1 MSTCLEM
8 SPQYHSA
15 SCRAML
21 LFIPLLVTD
30 VGLGGLGGSAV
41 KRKER
46 LVENK
51 TAYELAALKV
61 IYIHVQACPNLC
73 ILTYWWFQYEIIVQ
87 PKNANLCRERKTPK
101 TSFYLSS

>member
-1 MSTCLEM
+1 M

-41 KRKER
+41 KRKRER
-46 LVENK
+46 LVETR
-51 TAYELAALKV
+51 TADEPAALKV
-61 IYIHVQACPNLC
+61 IYTDNKSRHAQTDVSI
-73 ILTYWWFQYEIIVQ
+73 
-87 PKNANLCRERKTPK
+87 
-101 TSFYLSS
+101 